1 MVFLKVHFIVAG
13 CIVVTV
19 VVVEIFF
26 SIGFPILDS
35 MVFFDTS
42 FLILSIMV
50 SFGIG

>member
-1 MVFLKVHFIVAG
+1 MVFLKVHSIVAG

-19 VVVEIFF
+19 VVEVFF
-26 SIGFPILDS
+26 SIDFPILDS

>member
-1 MVFLKVHFIVAG
+1 MVFLKVHSIVAG
-13 CIVVTV
+13 CTAITV
-19 VVVEIFF
+19 VEVFF
-26 SIGFPILDS
+26 SIDFPILDS